1 MKYVIH
7 GEMLLKG
14 EQRKFHKEV
23 EAENQKRALEI
34 VYATLGSTHRLSR
47 GEIKIASV
55 EEVR

>member
-1 MKYVIH
+1 MKYSIH

-14 EQRKFHKEV
+14 ECRKFHKEV
-23 EAENQKRALEI
+23 EADNQKRALES

-47 GEIKIASV
+47 KDITINSV